1 MDLSRWKVTRAAFGA
16 VSKLLELQLRGDGDE
31 GDDDGATPADDAI
44 FYQQLGVAVRP
55 VVARTL
61 RALGVEDGD
70 EVAVLKL
77 WDRASTP
84 TDLEAGETRVYAA
97 GAISVFLR
105 LLTTQAVLQAATIL
119 LGTGA
124 TKGVNRE
131 GDPLT
136 PGSLTVAV
144 GTPVL
149 NTPAP
154 GVNTVPLTITYTPPA
169 PAPPQVITLGLVATA
184 LVITPASPAVQ
195 TITLGGITGAGS
207 TKVRAVD

>member
-31 GDDDGATPADDAI
+31 GDDDGSAPADDAV

-55 VVARTL
+55 IVARTL
-61 RALGVEDGD
+61 RALCVEDGD
-70 EVAVLKL
+70 EVVALKL
-77 WDRASTP
+77 WHKESSRTP

-97 GAISVFLR
+97 DAVGVFLR
-105 LLTTQAVLQAATIL
+105 LLTNQAILQAATIL

-131 GDPLT
+131 GDPIE
-136 PGSLTVAV
+136 PGT
-144 GTPVL
+144 
-149 NTPAP
+149 
-154 GVNTVPLTITYTPPA
+154 LTITVTSA
-169 PAPPQVITLGLVATA
+169 APPPGGPGGGTIVFSYAPPVGAPQSGTITLAGAVVLTPAVITL
-184 LVITPASPAVQ
+184 S
-195 TITLGGITGAGS
+195 LGGRTGTGS